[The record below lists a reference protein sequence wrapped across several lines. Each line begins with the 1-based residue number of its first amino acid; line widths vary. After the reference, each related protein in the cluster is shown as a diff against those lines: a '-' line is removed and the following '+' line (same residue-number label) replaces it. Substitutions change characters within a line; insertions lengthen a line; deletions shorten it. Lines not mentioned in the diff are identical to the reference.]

1 MPTPRS
7 SLVTTTLAAT
17 LMCSLLPS
25 RGSAQ
30 PAQTWPQHSRER
42 PAPPIERAP
51 ALTAPVPPP
60 AGATVL
66 FDGRSLVAWRAGEN
80 PAPWRVLPDGS
91 FEVVPGSGSIEARE
105 SFGDV
110 HLHVEWST
118 ANPPVGIDQNRSNS
132 GVFLMRTYEVQVLD
146 SYNNV
151 TYADGQAGAIYGQ
164 YPPLVNVTAPPGE
177 WNSFDIEFRAP
188 RFAPDGTV
196 RDSARMT
203 VRHNGVLI
211 HNDRALM
218 GPTSHTVRAPYE
230 AHESLLPIALQDHG
244 ERVRFRNIWVRA
256 LLPRQ

>member
-1 MPTPRS
+1 
-7 SLVTTTLAAT
+7 
-17 LMCSLLPS
+17 MCSLLPS

-66 FDGRSLVAWRAGEN
+66 FDGRSLAAWRSGDN

-91 FEVVPGSGSIEARE
+91 FEVVPGSGSIETRE

-118 ANPPVGIDQNRSNS
+118 ANPPVGTDQNRSNS

-256 LLPRQ
+256 LAPRQ